1 MQVFKIEDKKNFMTK
16 LLTGDDFDGLLLAEA
31 RIEGRGHLSVTGHPA
46 AGFFSEEEM
55 RGVDASGYMPYGLY
69 RETLFSFIKG
79 NRTPSGFMIQLLLPR
94 SGTESMVSSS
104 GCGIPVSDVESLSL
118 LIRFRDG
125 AISVTTVTSISGFY
139 PDKSL
144 EKALDSYA
152 ASLLDKC
159 AVSYDTQL

>member
-55 RGVDASGYMPYGLY
+55 SHIDPTGLLPYGMY
-69 RETLFSFIKG
+69 RDTLFSFIKG
-79 NRTPSGFMIQLLLPR
+79 NRTPEGFMIQLVLPR
-94 SGTESMVSSS
+94 TVSRRLMDESECS
-104 GCGIPVSDVESLSL
+104 IPESDVESLSL
-118 LIRFRDG
+118 LIRFRD
-125 AISVTTVTSISGFY
+125 SVLTLTTGSSISGFY
-139 PDKSL
+139 TDRSL

-159 AVSYDTQL
+159 AAAYDTQL